1 MSAVASALGAG
12 LRRLPLRTR
21 LLLALGLSL
30 TLVLGAALLLDL
42 RGTERLADQA
52 FDQALLNTATA
63 LAARLEIDTDNDL
76 EADLPVSAQALLQA
90 DPLDRLYI
98 AIFDGP
104 GKLVWGDARLAPHA
118 GASSD
123 PLSTTGSASL
133 DQQPV
138 RVLVLRR
145 QGPGQRAVIVV
156 AETLNKR
163 RDAREQMQMRSL
175 RLGLAMLVAALLGL
189 YLSTR
194 SVLAPLERFTRDITG
209 RAHRDLRPFDAQQS
223 GAEVAAL
230 AQALNLLM
238 ARLRDSAHAQQAF
251 IGDAAHQLRTPI
263 AALSLQLEMAMQD
276 HATVLRGPEQDQ
288 LLLRLQTMQALV
300 GRLQHMVQRV
310 LSLSRASSEA
320 GSNQA
325 PAPVDLADVAEACA
339 GLFIDRARQAGIDL
353 GFDLLPAVVVG
364 WEGELQ
370 ELLSNLID
378 NALNHGGGRV
388 TVRTRDLGAGALLEV
403 EDEGPGFDEAM
414 AAKVFERHHRGPL
427 SSGAGLGLSIARTIA
442 EHHGA
447 GLTLQT
453 RPAGPGTVAR
463 VVFGSTRKA

>member
-1 MSAVASALGAG
+1 MSEVARSLGTG
-12 LRRLPLRTR
+12 LRRLALRTR

-76 EADLPVSAQALLQA
+76 EADLPVSAQALLQS

-104 GKLVWGDARLAPHA
+104 GKLVWGDARLAPLA
-118 GASSD
+118 GKGSD
-123 PLSTTGSASL
+123 PLSATGSASL

-209 RAHRDLRPFDAQQS
+209 RAHRDLRPFEVEQS

-230 AQALNLLM
+230 AQALNVLM

-276 HATVLRGPEQDQ
+276 HTGTQQRGAQGQ
-288 LLLRLQTMQALV
+288 LLERLQTMQALV
-300 GRLQHMVQRV
+300 ARLQHMVQRV

-325 PAPVDLADVAEACA
+325 PATVDLGDVAEACA
-339 GLFIDRARQAGIDL
+339 GLFVDRARQAGMDL
-353 GFDLLPAVVVG
+353 GFELLPALVVG

-378 NALNHGGGRV
+378 NALSHGGGRV
-388 TVRTRDLGAGALLEV
+388 TVRTRDLAPGALLEV
-403 EDEGPGFDEAM
+403 EDEGPGFDEAL
-414 AAKVFERHHRGPL
+414 ASTAFERHRRGPH
-427 SSGAGLGLSIARTIA
+427 SGGAGLGLSIARTIA

-447 GLTLQT
+447 GLTLET
-453 RPAGPGTVAR
+453 RAAGHGTVVR
-463 VVFGSTRKA
+463 VVFGPTLKT

>member
-1 MSAVASALGAG
+1 MSAVASGVSAG
-12 LRRLPLRTR
+12 LRRLSLRTR
-21 LLLALGLSL
+21 LLLVLGLSL

-98 AIFDGP
+98 AILDGP

-118 GASSD
+118 GAGSD
-123 PLSTTGSASL
+123 PLSMTGNASL

-194 SVLAPLERFTRDITG
+194 SVLAPLERFTRNITG
-209 RAHRDLRPFDAQQS
+209 RAHRDLRPFDVEPS

-238 ARLRDSAHAQQAF
+238 ARLRESAHAQQAF

-263 AALSLQLEMAMQD
+263 AALSLQLEMATQD
-276 HATVLRGPEQDQ
+276 HATALHGDTQDR
-288 LLLRLQTMQALV
+288 LLQRLQTMQALV
-300 GRLQHMVQRV
+300 ARLQHTVQRV

-325 PAPVDLADVAEACA
+325 PAAVDLADVAEACA
-339 GLFIDRARQAGIDL
+339 GLFVDRARQAGIDL

-378 NALNHGGGRV
+378 NALSHGGGRV
-388 TVRTRDLGAGALLEV
+388 TVRTRGLTPGALLEV

-414 AAKVFERHHRGPL
+414 AANAFERHHRGPR

-442 EHHGA
+442 AHHGA

-453 RPAGPGTVAR
+453 RSAGPGTVAR
-463 VVFGSTRKA
+463 VVFGSMLKT

>member
-1 MSAVASALGAG
+1 MSAVASGVSAG

-21 LLLALGLSL
+21 LLSALGLSL

-42 RGTERLADQA
+42 RGAERLADQA

-118 GASSD
+118 GAGSD
-123 PLSTTGSASL
+123 SLSTAGSASL

-145 QGPGQRAVIVV
+145 QGPGQRGVIVV

-163 RDAREQMQMRSL
+163 GDARAQMQMRSL

-194 SVLAPLERFTRDITG
+194 SVLAPLERFTRNITG
-209 RAHRDLRPFDAQQS
+209 RAHRDLRPFEVEQS

-276 HATVLRGPEQDQ
+276 HATTPNGPAHDQ
-288 LLLRLQTMQALV
+288 FLQRLQTMQVLV
-300 GRLQHMVQRV
+300 ARLQHMVQRV
-310 LSLSRASSEA
+310 LSLSRSSSEA

-325 PAPVDLADVAEACA
+325 PATVDLADVAEACA
-339 GLFIDRARQAGIDL
+339 GLFVDRARQAGIDL
-353 GFDLLPAVVVG
+353 GFELLPAVVVG
-364 WEGELQ
+364 WEDELQ

-378 NALNHGGGRV
+378 NALSHGGGRV
-388 TVRTRDLGAGALLEV
+388 TVRTRDLAPGALLEV
-403 EDEGPGFDEAM
+403 EDEGPGFDADL
-414 AAKVFERHHRGPL
+414 AATVFERHRRGPD
-427 SSGAGLGLSIARTIA
+427 SSGAGLGLSIARAIA

-447 GLTLQT
+447 QLTLQA
-453 RPAGPGTVAR
+453 RDDGTGAVAR
-463 VVFGSTRKA
+463 LVFGPPLKT